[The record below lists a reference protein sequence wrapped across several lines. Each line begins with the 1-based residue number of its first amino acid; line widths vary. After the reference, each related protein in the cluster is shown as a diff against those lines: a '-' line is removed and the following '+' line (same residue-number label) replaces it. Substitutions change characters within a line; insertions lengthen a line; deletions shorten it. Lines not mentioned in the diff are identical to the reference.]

1 MRLFEVEAKCG
12 HVGRNYFT
20 LKIFPIEAETRKEAA
35 AMVRNMPRVK
45 HHHKDAIR
53 RVDEISPER
62 YEELRNKNNCD
73 PYFSCTNIQEQ
84 RRNIAEIELFEEEK
98 KIVEEEKKIVKDRE
112 QIKKPICIGKKLLRN
127 PKRYITHY
135 YLEKT
140 RFAI

>member
-1 MRLFEVEAKCG
+1 MKLFEVEAKCG

-20 LKIFPIEAETRKEAA
+20 LKTFPVKAETRKDAVTI
-35 AMVRNMPRVK
+35 VRNMPRVK

-53 RVDEISPER
+53 RVEEISPER
-62 YEELRNKNNCD
+62 YEELRNKNNRD

-84 RRNIAEIELFEEEK
+84 RRNAAEIELFEEEK
-98 KIVEEEKKIVKDRE
+98 KSVKDRE

-135 YLEKT
+135 LLEKT